1 MNFQKYE
8 NMFPWHKD
16 TSSSEKEKEG
26 GESKSWSNKLRDIM
40 KEEAGSEEEGE
51 VQENKEEGGKVK
63 VF

>member
-1 MNFQKYE
+1 
-8 NMFPWHKD
+8 MFPWHKD